1 MEQPLYIQYTRIWYC
16 LQSLYPRTDSWRFF
30 ILILLHGNV
39 LLFNDPSFSR
49 TGKSVPRRDTLR
61 TFAGIFRRIAWRT
74 ALGEKGEEGGRR
86 FRLRSSG
93 PEPRGI
99 GLAPWI
105 VMPPRTA
112 SAQRPIPAPQR
123 WFSFPKWGERHR
135 PGNFVTWGK
144 NLSPCPPAQ
153 NRAILEERAVISGT
167 AAKNGLRER
176 TNFSRARKTRSERE
190 RPLAQKYRSNTL

>member
-74 ALGEKGEEGGRR
+74 ALGEKGGRR
-86 FRLRSSG
+86 GKAVPLAKSRATNRGGPVWPRGLSCRRGRRPRRDQFPLRSVGFLSPNGASGTVREMLLRGGKTFPRVRLRKTG
-93 PEPRGI
+93 PF
-99 GLAPWI
+99 W
-105 VMPPRTA
+105 
-112 SAQRPIPAPQR
+112 
-123 WFSFPKWGERHR
+123 
-135 PGNFVTWGK
+135 
-144 NLSPCPPAQ
+144 
-153 NRAILEERAVISGT
+153 
-167 AAKNGLRER
+167 KNGRSFQGPR
-176 TNFSRARKTRSERE
+176 QKTVFGKGQIFRGPGKQGASG
-190 RPLAQKYRSNTL
+190 KGH